1 MANLWNT
8 VHIFGFGTVQ
18 AISDTQNVQVA
29 IADVQ
34 AEAQAVIDNV
44 WAGKPVG
51 YTGPKTYHAINN
63 FNTLFSDW
71 LPNSPDAQSFRVE
84 AANLD
89 QALLDALA
97 AAVFVDGTTTTTST
111 TTSAPATTTTSTT
124 ISAPATT
131 TTTTTAK

>member
-1 MANLWNT
+1 MANTWNT
-8 VHIFGFGTVQ
+8 IHIFGFGTVQ
-18 AISDTQNVQVA
+18 VISDTQNVQVP

-44 WAGKPVG
+44 WANKPAD

-63 FNTLFSDW
+63 FNTLFTDW

-89 QALLDALA
+89 QTLLDALA
-97 AAVFVDGTTTTTST
+97 AAVFVDGTTTTTT
-111 TTSAPATTTTSTT
+111 TVAP
-124 ISAPATT
+124 TT
-131 TTTTTAK
+131 TTTTTTKAK

>member
-18 AISDTQNVQVA
+18 VISDTQNVQVA

-44 WAGKPVG
+44 WAGKPEG
-51 YTGPKTYHAINN
+51 YTGTKTYHAINN
-63 FNTLFSDW
+63 FNGLFSDW

-97 AAVFVDGTTTTTST
+97 AAVFVDGTTTTTT
-111 TTSAPATTTTSTT
+111 T
-124 ISAPATT
+124 SAPATT

>member
-1 MANLWNT
+1 MANTWNT
-8 VHIFGFGTVQ
+8 IHIFGFGTVQ
-18 AISDTQNVQVA
+18 VISDTQNVQVP

-44 WAGKPVG
+44 WANKPAD

-89 QALLDALA
+89 QTLLDALA
-97 AAVFVDGTTTTTST
+97 AAVFVDGTTTTT
-111 TTSAPATTTTSTT
+111 TTSAPATTS
-124 ISAPATT
+124 TT
-131 TTTTTAK
+131 TTKAK

>member
-8 VHIFGFGTVQ
+8 IHIFGFGTVQ

-97 AAVFVDGTTTTTST
+97 AAVFVDSTTTTTT
-111 TTSAPATTTTSTT
+111 T
-124 ISAPATT
+124 SAPATT

>member
-1 MANLWNT
+1 MANPFNT
-8 VHIFGFGTVQ
+8 IHIFGFGTVQ
-18 AISDTQNVQVA
+18 VISDTQNVQVP

-44 WAGKPVG
+44 WANKPAD
-51 YTGPKTYHAINN
+51 YTGTKTYHAINN
-63 FNTLFSDW
+63 FNGLFSDW

-97 AAVFVDGTTTTTST
+97 AAVIVDGTTTST
-111 TTSAPATTTTSTT
+111 TTK
-124 ISAPATT
+124 APATT
-131 TTTTTAK
+131 TTTTTTAK

>member
-1 MANLWNT
+1 MANPFNT
-8 VHIFGFGTVQ
+8 LHIFGFGTVQ
-18 AISDTQNVQVA
+18 VISDTQNVQIA

-44 WAGKPVG
+44 WAGKPEG

-63 FNTLFSDW
+63 FNGLFSDW

-89 QALLDALA
+89 QSLLDALA

-111 TTSAPATTTTSTT
+111 TTSAPATTTT
-124 ISAPATT
+124 
-131 TTTTTAK
+131 TTTTAK